1 MNLVISYDAPT
12 GEQQAEK
19 HFGAKSRAI
28 GCACGRCE
36 KYSKNREH
44 ELGDRARCHHEH
56 ELGFEPNDLGNSNT
70 TETDKHGELFT
81 STRAVL
87 ASADPELSAARSPKT
102 RNDKLF
108 SCVLPRDLRS
118 DGDDLLEDPC
128 SFKINY
134 GVSLFIVAFY
144 N

>member
-1 MNLVISYDAPT
+1 MRPRASK
-12 GEQQAEK
+12 QAENI
-19 HFGAKSRAI
+19 GAKSRAI

-56 ELGFEPNDLGNSNT
+56 ELGHELNDLGNSNT

-108 SCVLPRDLRS
+108 SSSSVAIDSRLS
-118 DGDDLLEDPC
+118 ILL
-128 SFKINY
+128 F
-134 GVSLFIVAFY
+134 
-144 N
+144 